1 MIKVEYQKL
10 LILSD
15 FLCVCGWVFILQS
28 HFHILGKC
36 ISLCT
41 FINFFFP
48 LKDWMSLISGKA
60 AILEIE
66 TKSYEKDSGDLLC
79 MNR

>member
-1 MIKVEYQKL
+1 VGVYSAVS
-10 LILSD
+10 LSHPWKMYI
-15 FLCVCGWVFILQS
+15 FM
-28 HFHILGKC
+28 HIY
-36 ISLCT
+36 S
-41 FINFFFP
+41 FFS

-66 TKSYEKDSGDLLC
+66 TKSFEKDSGDLLC

>member
-1 MIKVEYQKL
+1 
-10 LILSD
+10 
-15 FLCVCGWVFILQS
+15 
-28 HFHILGKC
+28 
-36 ISLCT
+36 
-41 FINFFFP
+41 
-48 LKDWMSLISGKA
+48 MSLISGKA